1 MLQVIETFK
10 SVQGEST
17 HAGKVC
23 FFIRLAGCNLR
34 CNYCDTTYAWTGGE
48 MRSVDELVSLALEA
62 NCDTVEITGGE
73 PLMQAETPLLAEKL
87 LDAGK
92 TVLIETNGSLDFSVI
107 SNRCCRIVDC
117 KLPGSGMA
125 EKNCYAAY
133 DHLTGRDEV
142 KFVVSSREDFDFAL
156 DIIRKYD
163 LTGKTGN
170 LLFSPVWNRV
180 EPAQLA
186 QWVVDC
192 GLPVRMQIQMH
203 KVLWGDKRGV

>member
-48 MRSVDELVSLALEA
+48 MRSVDELVSLALNA

-73 PLMQAETPLLAEKL
+73 PLMQPETPILAEKL

-142 KFVVSSREDFDFAL
+142 KFVVSGREDFDFAL

-163 LTGKTGN
+163 LAGKTGN
-170 LLFSPVWNRV
+170 LLFSPVWDRV
-180 EPAQLA
+180 DPAQLA

-192 GLPVRMQIQMH
+192 NLPVRMQIQMH

>member
-1 MLQVIETFK
+1 M
-10 SVQGEST
+10 QGEST

-48 MRSVDELVSLALEA
+48 MRSVDELVSLALDA

-73 PLMQAETPLLAEKL
+73 PLMQPETPILAEKL

-133 DHLTGRDEV
+133 TCLTGRDEV
-142 KFVVSSREDFDFAL
+142 KFVVSGREDFDFAL

-163 LTGKTGN
+163 LSGKTGN
-170 LLFSPVWNRV
+170 LLFSPVWDRV
-180 EPAQLA
+180 DPAQLA

-192 GLPVRMQIQMH
+192 NLPVRMQIQMH

>member
-62 NCDTVEITGGE
+62 NCNTVEITGGE

>member
-1 MLQVIETFK
+1 M
-10 SVQGEST
+10 QGEST

-62 NCDTVEITGGE
+62 NCNTVEITGGE